1 MELSWRLKDLLAHLN
16 THTRY
21 PSIFI
26 PIAMQGE
33 PMLENETN
41 REIKVRGVAQMKAL
55 YEMELMN

>member
-1 MELSWRLKDLLAHLN
+1 MELNWRLKDLLAHLN

-21 PSIFI
+21 PSIFV

-33 PMLENETN
+33 PVIETEAN
-41 REIKVRGVAQMKAL
+41 REIKVRGVAQMKAF